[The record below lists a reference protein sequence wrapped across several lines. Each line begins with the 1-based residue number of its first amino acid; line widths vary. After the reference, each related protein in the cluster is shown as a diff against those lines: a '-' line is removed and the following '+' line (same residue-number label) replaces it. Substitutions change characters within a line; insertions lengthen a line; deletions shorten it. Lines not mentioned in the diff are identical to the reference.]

1 MLDLVERN
9 LKTVNILAHSF
20 FPNPTDREDAIQ
32 EARIK
37 FMLVDGSA
45 LDNEE
50 AWTWTAVSNL
60 FKDLYNK
67 NLRQLELD
75 QFASIGNGIDDQCP
89 LSVLEQEEGG
99 DIVERKIEDLPEEL
113 SETASLFY
121 RKGMSYAQI
130 AEVTNV
136 PEGTVA
142 SRMNTVRRYLT
153 QEG

>member
-37 FMLVDGSA
+37 FMLVDGSS
-45 LDNEE
+45 LENEE

-113 SETASLFY
+113 SETASMFY